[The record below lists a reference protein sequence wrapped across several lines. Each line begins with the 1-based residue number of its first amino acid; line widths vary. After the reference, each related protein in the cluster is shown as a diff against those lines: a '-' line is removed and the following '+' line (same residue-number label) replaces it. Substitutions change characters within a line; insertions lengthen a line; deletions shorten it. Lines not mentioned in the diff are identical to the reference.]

1 MTATVAEVEAF
12 LKAYRD
18 AAEQFGIT
26 WWNTAENKKYM
37 NESGNTKEDVK
48 DIIYKLKYK
57 NYNKGPEPDDNAIRP
72 SGEVWVFEVEH
83 EGFELYVKLKL
94 LHVIQS
100 PEPVVCMSFHEQNR
114 NMVTPLRPVRNL
126 RRGGR

>member
-48 DIIYKLKYK
+48 DIIYKLKY
-57 NYNKGPEPDDNAIRP
+57 
-72 SGEVWVFEVEH
+72 
-83 EGFELYVKLKL
+83 
-94 LHVIQS
+94 
-100 PEPVVCMSFHEQNR
+100 
-114 NMVTPLRPVRNL
+114 
-126 RRGGR
+126 